1 MKPAGV
7 LLDFKRQNW
16 MIMAAVAP
24 SHFSLIVYFHNKVI
38 YILYFTLASLEISF
52 LHIKPDLT
60 SIPNVGGTTTC

>member
-24 SHFSLIVYFHNKVI
+24 SLFSLIVYFHNKVI
-38 YILYFTLASLEISF
+38 YI
-52 LHIKPDLT
+52 
-60 SIPNVGGTTTC
+60 